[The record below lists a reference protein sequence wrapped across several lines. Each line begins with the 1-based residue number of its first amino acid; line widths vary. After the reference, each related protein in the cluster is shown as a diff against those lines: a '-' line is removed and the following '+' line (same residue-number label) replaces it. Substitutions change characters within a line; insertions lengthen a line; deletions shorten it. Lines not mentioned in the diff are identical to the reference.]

1 MIKRRRL
8 LQLASL
14 LSAGAAMPKLYA
26 ASQYNGRLL
35 ITLQAS
41 GGWDVSSF
49 CDPKVNIPGEL
60 EITRWSN
67 SGEIQ
72 TAGNIQYAPY
82 ANNKAFFDKYH
93 NDILII
99 NGVDAQTNAHSVG
112 ELHNWSGRNSSGY
125 PTLSALFA
133 ASQAPEMPMS
143 YLSFGGFNATGGI
156 IRSSRIEGADRNA
169 LTTVLRPNQ
178 VPWEAAEHPLQQKE
192 QMTMIRAAQ
201 EARLQGIITDD
212 TQLPLRQLNA
222 SAYSESLRS
231 KDDLF
236 AFADIIPDESAFP
249 SDTDL
254 GRFAGVSNL
263 QKQVMFALLAFKSG
277 TACSA
282 DLVQFGFDTH
292 ADHDSNHE
300 PLMAHTTDSLD
311 YLWNYAEELGIA
323 DRLTVVVA
331 SDFGRT
337 PFYNGF
343 EGKDHWPIGSVMV
356 MEKNAAWG
364 NQVVGA
370 TDGAQNA
377 LQINPSTLMQDNS
390 SGTIIYPKHV
400 HKALRN
406 YFGINNSAASQ
417 LFPLSNTETFN
428 FFG

>member
-8 LQLASL
+8 LQCASL
-14 LSAGAAMPKLYA
+14 LAAGAAMPKLYA

-41 GGWDVSSF
+41 GGWDVASF

-67 SGEIQ
+67 SADIQ
-72 TAGNIQYAPY
+72 SAGNINYAPY
-82 ANNKAFFDKYH
+82 ANNQVFFDKYY

-133 ASQAPEMPMS
+133 ASQAPEIPMS

-156 IRSSRIEGADRNA
+156 IRSSRIEGSDRNA
-169 LTTVLRPNQ
+169 LGTLLRPNQ
-178 VPWEAAEHPLQQKE
+178 IPWETAEHPLQLKE

-201 EARLQGIITDD
+201 EARLQNIITDD
-212 TQLPLRQLNA
+212 KQLPLRQLNA
-222 SAYSESLRS
+222 SAYSESLQS

-236 AFADIIPDESAFP
+236 SFADIIPDESAFP
-249 SDTDL
+249 PDVSL
-254 GRFAGVSNL
+254 GSFAGVSTL

-323 DRLTVVVA
+323 DRLTVVVG

-356 MEKNAAWG
+356 MEKNAAWT
-364 NQVVGA
+364 NRVIGA

-377 LQINPSTLMQDNS
+377 QRIN
-390 SGTIIYPKHV
+390 SGTLQQDDSGGTVIYPKHI

-406 YFGINNSAASQ
+406 HFGIANSAGSQ
-417 LFPLSNTETFN
+417 LFPFNNTETFN
-428 FFG
+428 FFA